1 MATAM
6 LHRAQDEERNGEVE
20 VLYFG
25 LHSLFHLYC
34 WHISVF
40 VGTHGEFQRSKDE
53 ETRGREAPGRDRPT
67 TRSSDIPLHLLS
79 QVKLPSDAF
88 AVMWQQVGRKWDFW
102 NAKTNIFSHALC
114 IQTDIVLGFHEATFA
129 HNGGQCKWILGG
141 QRITKTCLLGSSSS
155 VGED

>member
-1 MATAM
+1 MSVFKNKGKALVVMATAM

-34 WHISVF
+34 WSM
-40 VGTHGEFQRSKDE
+40 KDE